1 MSRGSSLL
9 GEGLRL
15 PISRRGLFFKD
26 DFFSGFQDD
35 YKTAVED
42 VLDRWRSRSS
52 AADRFASYRKLRERD
67 ASDDNQAATISET
80 PDNYVIVLDMGKYS
94 SGQIT
99 VETQGYAAV
108 VKAEAGDLTYHRR
121 FPLPRDTNTEGV
133 VADLSDEGILT
144 VSAPRKEKG
153 EGGKTPVKS
162 SSKESCSSSTSM
174 EERVIP
180 TTRDGV
186 AVNSATQRTQQ
197 EVKFTGRK
205 GSGTRI
211 IPLTMEDDTGSG
223 DTTSSSA
230 SNTSQAGE
238 ATRSFERII
247 PTVREGDMPSTSSSS
262 SSERKTSTQ
271 YSGSSSSSVQSRIL
285 PIQRRGR
292 FFQDSTFERVWD
304 DFENA
309 VDDLVTKRGSE
320 NEESQKKEEDDQIQ
334 TYRNLRKVI
343 KEEDNQAATV
353 SKEDDGYKI
362 VMDVKDFVDGLLDVK
377 ALDGS
382 VMVTGE
388 KGINKF
394 ERRFSIPGLSE
405 PEKVAAALSADGVL
419 TITAPV

>member
-1 MSRGSSLL
+1 MLSLPYTL
-9 GEGLRL
+9 VSYSL
-15 PISRRGLFFKD
+15 IVFFL
-26 DFFSGFQDD
+26 FQD
-35 YKTAVED
+35 
-42 VLDRWRSRSS
+42 
-52 AADRFASYRKLRERD
+52 
-67 ASDDNQAATISET
+67 
-80 PDNYVIVLDMGKYS
+80 
-94 SGQIT
+94 
-99 VETQGYAAV
+99 
-108 VKAEAGDLTYHRR
+108 
-121 FPLPRDTNTEGV
+121 
-133 VADLSDEGILT
+133 
-144 VSAPRKEKG
+144 KG
-153 EGGKTPVKS
+153 EGCKTPVKS

-180 TTRDGV
+180 TTKDGV

-197 EVKFTGRK
+197 EAKFTGRK
-205 GSGTRI
+205 GSATRI
-211 IPLTMEDDTGSG
+211 IPLTIEDDTSSG
-223 DTTSSSA
+223 DATSTNTSS
-230 SNTSQAGE
+230 TSQTDE
-238 ATRSFERII
+238 ATGSLGRII
-247 PTVREGDMPSTSSSS
+247 PTVREGDTPSIPSSS

-309 VDDLVTKRGSE
+309 VDDLVTKKSSE
-320 NEESQKKEEDDQIQ
+320 KEETQKKEEDDQIQ

-353 SKEDDGYKI
+353 SKEQDGYKI

-388 KGINKF
+388 KNDNKF